1 MFSNVLPNSNSFSS
15 SAYDA
20 EMGRKPKSKRDP
32 YGAWLHHL
40 RMERDLTQ
48 AGLSALTGIPQ
59 RNIAYWERSGKL
71 KGRVEILKLAKAL
84 KVPVQELLRVEKK

>member
-1 MFSNVLPNSNSFSS
+1 
-15 SAYDA
+15 
-20 EMGRKPKSKRDP
+20 MGRTPKSKRDP

-48 AGLSALTGIPQ
+48 SELSELTGIPQ

-71 KGRVEILKLAKAL
+71 KGRAEILRLAEAL
-84 KVPVQELLRVEKK
+84 KVPVQGLLRVEKK